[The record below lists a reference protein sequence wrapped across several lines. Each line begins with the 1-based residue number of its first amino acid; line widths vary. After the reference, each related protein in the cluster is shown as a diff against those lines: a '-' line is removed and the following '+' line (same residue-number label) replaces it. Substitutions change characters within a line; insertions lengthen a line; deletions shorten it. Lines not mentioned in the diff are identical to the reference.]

1 MSLTGIKT
9 LPLLRGVVEQSVP
22 WGGTINRT
30 GWRVYPY
37 QLGCKVRV
45 DSTGTTIYTYGLG
58 DFAAGDY
65 ILVCQQV
72 YYGNSYYYIPRMS
85 LIGQVSSVST
95 SDDLLSTT
103 TALTVTQGDYLFNL
117 GADAATTPLLQPNF
131 DGSDY
136 TLYGNNVGSGAT
148 IGHYVVTGNQG
159 QYEAWLPSGTVIVDL
174 LLTDSS
180 GQPQLAQPFVSVGP
194 EIVA

>member
-117 GADAATTPLLQPNF
+117 GADAATTPLLQP
-131 DGSDY
+131 
-136 TLYGNNVGSGAT
+136 TLS
-148 IGHYVVTGNQG
+148 
-159 QYEAWLPSGTVIVDL
+159 
-174 LLTDSS
+174 
-180 GQPQLAQPFVSVGP
+180 
-194 EIVA
+194 

>member
-72 YYGNSYYYIPRMS
+72 YYGNSYYYIP
-85 LIGQVSSVST
+85 
-95 SDDLLSTT
+95 
-103 TALTVTQGDYLFNL
+103 A
-117 GADAATTPLLQPNF
+117 
-131 DGSDY
+131 
-136 TLYGNNVGSGAT
+136 
-148 IGHYVVTGNQG
+148 
-159 QYEAWLPSGTVIVDL
+159 
-174 LLTDSS
+174 
-180 GQPQLAQPFVSVGP
+180 
-194 EIVA
+194 